1 VAAYLVAVVLYVLIA
16 VVAVAPS
23 MVADLGV
30 SALPLLVEAVLLT
43 IVVSLG
49 ANVAWLLL
57 FDETQ
62 SRVLA

>member
-23 MVADLGV
+23 IVADVGRLG
-30 SALPLLVEAVLLT
+30 AARQGGPAHPF
-43 IVVSLG
+43 VVFLG

-57 FDETQ
+57 FDQTQ
-62 SRVLA
+62 SHALA